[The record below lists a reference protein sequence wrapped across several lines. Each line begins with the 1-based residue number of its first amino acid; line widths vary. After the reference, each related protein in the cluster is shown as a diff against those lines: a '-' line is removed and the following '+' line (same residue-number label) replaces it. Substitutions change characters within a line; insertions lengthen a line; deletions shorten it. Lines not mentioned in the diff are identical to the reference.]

1 MKRLGFLV
9 FALTAYA
16 IFTLTFLYLVAFLAD
31 IAVLRRAVDHP
42 ATSLSAPGA
51 VLIDLALVAAFGLQH
66 SMMARQGFKAAWTRI
81 VPRPIER
88 SCYVIF
94 ACLALVLIFAFWQ
107 PLPALAWDLRGSPGY
122 WVVWGIFAAGWLL
135 VFVSTYLIDHFELFG
150 LSQAFRHWRSMPPA
164 VPEFRQPL
172 LYKLVR
178 HPLYSGFIIAFWAT
192 PVMSYGH
199 LLFAGA
205 MSLYMLVAIAL
216 EERDL
221 VALFGAEYEVYR
233 KRVGKLFPRIR

>member
-1 MKRLGFLV
+1 MKRLGFVV

-16 IFTLTFLYLVAFLAD
+16 IFTFTFLYLVAFLAD
-31 IAVLRRAVDHP
+31 IAALPHGIDHP
-42 ATSLSAPGA
+42 ASSLSMPGA
-51 VLIDLALVAAFGLQH
+51 ILVDLALVAVFGLQH
-66 SMMARQGFKAAWTRI
+66 SVMARQGFKAGWTRI
-81 VPRPIER
+81 VPPPIER
-88 SCYVIF
+88 SCYMIF
-94 ACLALVLIFAFWQ
+94 ACLALVLIFGFWQ
-107 PLPALAWDLRGSPGY
+107 PLPSLAWDLRGSPAY
-122 WVVWGIFAAGWLL
+122 WPAWGIFGAGWLL

-150 LSQAFRHWRSMPPA
+150 LSQVVRYWRSMPPA
-164 VPEFRQPL
+164 APEFRQPL
-172 LYKLVR
+172 FYKLVR
-178 HPLYSGFIIAFWAT
+178 HPLYSGFTVAFWAT

-205 MSLYMLVAIAL
+205 MSIYMLVAIAF